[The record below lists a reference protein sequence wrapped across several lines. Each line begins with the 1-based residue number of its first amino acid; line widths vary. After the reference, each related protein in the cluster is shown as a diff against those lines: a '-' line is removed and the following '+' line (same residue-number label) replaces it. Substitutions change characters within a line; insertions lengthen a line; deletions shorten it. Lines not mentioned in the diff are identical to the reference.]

1 MASPPRPHISR
12 LLLVLV
18 GLLASSPAH
27 AQDVTGVARIID
39 GDTLAVT
46 GVTFRLFGID
56 APERKQTCGDA
67 AEKWDCGTA
76 ATLALTILID
86 GRAIACQAVNKDRYG
101 RTVARCSVG
110 GTDLGAQLVRQGL
123 ALAYVAYSKDYVPQ
137 EREAQTG
144 RIGMWRSDF
153 VAPWNWRR
161 GHR

>member
-1 MASPPRPHISR
+1 MPHITR

-18 GLLASSPAH
+18 GLLAFSPAR
-27 AQDVTGVARIID
+27 ATDLSGTARIID
-39 GDTLAVT
+39 GDTLAVA
-46 GVTFRLFGID
+46 GVTVRLFGID

-86 GRAIACQAVNKDRYG
+86 GRAIACQSVNKDRYA

-110 GTDLGAQLVRQGL
+110 GADLGAELVRQGL

-144 RIGMWRSDF
+144 RIGMWRGDF
-153 VAPWNWRR
+153 VAPWEYRR
-161 GHR
+161 TPAKLK